1 MSAATQEPAAA
12 GVTWDLSALFSGID
26 DPKID
31 QTWATMHERA
41 DAFAEKYRGKIESGS
56 LSPVELAQAIKE
68 LEDITSQGGKP
79 LNFGHHLVAAHTA
92 NEEIAAFM
100 QSQMEKSSELR
111 VKLMFFELELL
122 KAPQD
127 YIDSCLGDPA

>member
-68 LEDITSQGGKP
+68 LEDIAKLESPPSHQGKRIVCI
-79 LNFGHHLVAAHTA
+79 L
-92 NEEIAAFM
+92 
-100 QSQMEKSSELR
+100 
-111 VKLMFFELELL
+111 
-122 KAPQD
+122 APR
-127 YIDSCLGDPA
+127 